1 MDGGNLGDALVDFTS
16 GVSEVISIEDDY
28 KTDDLDKKK
37 ELFKLMADEIEDHAL
52 MCSAVKVNGC
62 LILPHSFCLKKS

>member
-16 GVSEVISIEDDY
+16 GVSEVVSIEDDY
-28 KTDDLDKKK
+28 KTDDADKKK

-52 MCSAVKVNGC
+52 MCSAVKVR
-62 LILPHSFCLKKS
+62 LVF